1 MISKGKKSLHQL
13 AKPSA
18 LAAATRTPFKLT
30 KTIGKEKKKNA
41 VSNIHSNNN
50 APSSKNEID
59 VTTTENNNTTRSP
72 DGEMKISSFS
82 FAPSFVPTKS
92 IASVAASLIDDTVGD
107 DSGDECRLVT
117 SNRLVLTGTNTS
129 NILSPPYAKRRRSN
143 KTVTGEWGRRLI
155 ALRNS
160 RANDSVRLQNQ
171 AFARR
176 RMFDVNDPRKRAK
189 TFTDVTIMG
198 SYNGPWINRPEDMKI
213 TILGYVHR
221 HIQKN
226 NNSYTKGNNQ
236 LHDQCHHHHQQQL
249 LQQEADN
256 IFSQDYFAWFTFTLA
271 TARCIN
277 LERACKLRIY
287 NAIIL
292 RCRMPTRLD
301 LPPKSFGGSN
311 SKNIIRCE
319 KIVICTHLCERTDGT
334 ASSS

>member
-18 LAAATRTPFKLT
+18 LTAATRTPFKLT
-30 KTIGKEKKKNA
+30 KTIGKKKKKNA
-41 VSNIHSNNN
+41 VSNSHPNN
-50 APSSKNEID
+50 APSSKNELD
-59 VTTTENNNTTRSP
+59 VTTAKISTNNNTTRSP
-72 DGEMKISSFS
+72 DSGMKKSSFS

-92 IASVAASLIDDTVGD
+92 IASIAASVFDDTVGD

-117 SNRLVLTGTNTS
+117 SNRLALTGTNTN
-129 NILSPPYAKRRRSN
+129 NILSPKRRRA
-143 KTVTGEWGRRLI
+143 KVVTGEWGRRLI
-155 ALRNS
+155 ALHNS

-189 TFTDVTIMG
+189 TFTDATLLG

-221 HIQKN
+221 HVQKS

-236 LHDQCHHHHQQQL
+236 LHDQRHHNQQQQQQ
-249 LQQEADN
+249 QQEADS
-256 IFSQDYFAWFTFTLA
+256 IVSQDYFAWFTFTLA

-287 NAIIL
+287 NAVIL
-292 RCRMPTRLD
+292 PCRTPMTLD
-301 LPPKSFGGSN
+301 LPPKSFGC
-311 SKNIIRCE
+311 KNIIRCE